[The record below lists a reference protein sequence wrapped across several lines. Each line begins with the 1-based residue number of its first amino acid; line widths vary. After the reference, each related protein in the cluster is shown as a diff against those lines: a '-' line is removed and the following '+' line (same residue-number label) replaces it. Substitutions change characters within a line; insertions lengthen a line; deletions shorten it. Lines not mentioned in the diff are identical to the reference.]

1 MSNFSDFWYTCF
13 RFTVTVGYMQIDN
26 QLPLTSMPILLAP
39 DLHND
44 TDDFVIKAVSSM
56 KSGTAE
62 AIQVYPYMGL
72 KVFCK
77 IQCHNVHYLWFI
89 CTSILKYVLFQDLF
103 QDVIYIWSNLICA
116 FEW

>member
-1 MSNFSDFWYTCF
+1 
-13 RFTVTVGYMQIDN
+13 MQIDN
-26 QLPLTSMPILLAP
+26 QLPLTSMPVLLAP
-39 DLHND
+39 DSHND

-77 IQCHNVHYLWFI
+77 IQCQ
-89 CTSILKYVLFQDLF
+89 CTLH
-103 QDVIYIWSNLICA
+103 VIYVYFN
-116 FEW
+116 FEFCTLSGFISGCYLHSIKSKLCL